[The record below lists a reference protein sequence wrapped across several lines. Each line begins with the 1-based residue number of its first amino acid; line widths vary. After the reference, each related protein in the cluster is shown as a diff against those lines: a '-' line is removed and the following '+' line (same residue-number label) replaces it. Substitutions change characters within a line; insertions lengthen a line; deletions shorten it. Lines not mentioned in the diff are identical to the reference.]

1 MQSYSIKIVGLSIY
15 LYYHL
20 QGINM
25 SPFESDFVVHCD
37 HDLKIICL
45 DVRKKLLY

>member
-1 MQSYSIKIVGLSIY
+1 M
-15 LYYHL
+15 YYHL

-25 SPFESDFVVHCD
+25 SPFESDFVVHYD